1 MNLIRSS
8 LIAML
13 LAGLAVATIGCKEG
27 DPISGGISPA
37 IASFTAE
44 EPPGGVISELVTL
57 DQYSASG
64 GRIVL
69 DVVITEID
77 EPVTGVALKLTYPNA
92 FSKFIAC
99 SDGDLF
105 PPGTC
110 YYDEPAEGS
119 GEVFIG
125 RSVSGGDQATTVV
138 GSQVSVR
145 IEFLVFGKGTGQ
157 IRFEA
162 QNIGGSDAS
171 AVLDTNGDPIFVQWY
186 SGVLEGS

>member
-1 MNLIRSS
+1 MCVFRSS

-13 LAGLAVATIGCKEG
+13 LAGLALIAGGCKEG

-37 IASFTAE
+37 VASFAAE
-44 EPPGGVISELVTL
+44 VPPGGVNSDVVNLE
-57 DQYSASG
+57 QYSASG

-69 DVVITEID
+69 DVVITEVD
-77 EPVTGVALKLTYPNA
+77 EPVTGVALKLTYPNS
-92 FSKFIAC
+92 FSKFVSC
-99 SDGDLF
+99 TDGNLF
-105 PPGTC
+105 PPGSC
-110 YYDEPAEGS
+110 YFDEPAEGS

-125 RSVSGGDQATTVV
+125 RSVTGGAQATPVV
-138 GSQVSVR
+138 GSQVPVR
-145 IEFLVFGKGTGQ
+145 IEFLVFGKGAGQ